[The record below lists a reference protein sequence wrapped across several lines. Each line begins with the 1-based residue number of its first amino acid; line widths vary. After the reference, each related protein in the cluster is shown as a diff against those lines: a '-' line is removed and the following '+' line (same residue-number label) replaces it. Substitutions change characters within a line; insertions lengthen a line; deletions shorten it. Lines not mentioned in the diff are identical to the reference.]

1 MIKMVTKIN
10 IKKELPK
17 NPIVIEAFP
26 SKGFVSTI
34 AAKYMLDEL
43 NMEIVGCL
51 KSNRIQ
57 SIAVI
62 HDSTPMYPIRIYA
75 KDNLVLIF
83 SEVNVPFNH
92 VGEFSEV
99 LSRWFVEIK
108 PTQVVLLAGIG
119 GKSTDKEHEIF
130 GITTDPELKEKLK
143 KMKVEEIDEGMLT
156 GISSDLLLDCI
167 ENEIP
172 VVSLMAETRYTP
184 DPLGSAS
191 MLEILN
197 DLLNLNIDTKKLVE
211 KGEEI
216 EKMFHNISEQLR
228 KGMDDTKKISEYS
241 PMYG

>member
-1 MIKMVTKIN
+1 MIKMVTNIN

-34 AAKYMLDEL
+34 AAKYMIDEL
-43 NMEIVGCL
+43 DMEVIGHL
-51 KSNRIQ
+51 KSSRIQ

-75 KDNLVLIF
+75 KDNLILIF
-83 SEVNVPFNH
+83 SEVNVPFHH
-92 VGEFSEV
+92 VGEFSGV
-99 LSRWFVEIK
+99 LSRWFREIRPK
-108 PTQVVLLAGIG
+108 EVILLAGIAG
-119 GKSTDKEHEIF
+119 RSTDKEHEIF
-130 GITTDPELKEKLK
+130 SVTTDPELKKKLK
-143 KMKVEEIDEGMLT
+143 ELEVEEIDEGMLT

-172 VVSLMAETRYTP
+172 VVALMAETQYTP

-191 MLEILN
+191 MLGILN
-197 DLLNLNIDTKKLVE
+197 NLLNLNIDTRKLVE

-216 EKMFHNISEQLR
+216 ERMFHDISEQLR
-228 KGMDDTKKISEYS
+228 KGIDDTKKIAEYS